1 MATIGL
7 SKPYY
12 ALYQESG
19 GTVTYSGGGLIG
31 KATEMSL
38 ELEGADA
45 NILYADNG
53 PAESDN
59 QFAGGTV
66 PRYYGIAPDTD
77 RITLSPVDHKD
88 TGVYKVLQ
96 VQHVMDNDGLSAT
109 DITLERTGALDGS
122 T

>member
-59 QFAGGTV
+59 QFAGGTLT
-66 PRYYGIAPDTD
+66 ISTD
-77 RITLSPVDHKD
+77 DLLPEPMLAIL
-88 TGVYKVLQ
+88 
-96 VQHVMDNDGLSAT
+96 GLVEEEM
-109 DITLERTGALDGS
+109 TLEAAS
-122 T
+122 TATPKWIVYNLSLIHI

>member
-38 ELEGADA
+38 SL
-45 NILYADNG
+45 IH
-53 PAESDN
+53 
-59 QFAGGTV
+59 
-66 PRYYGIAPDTD
+66 I
-77 RITLSPVDHKD
+77 
-88 TGVYKVLQ
+88 
-96 VQHVMDNDGLSAT
+96 
-109 DITLERTGALDGS
+109 
-122 T
+122 